1 MVNPLEQGKCIRFE
15 KIRVVIG
22 DNVSVKNVDFY
33 KTEHDFINDDPFNM
47 PLSQEEKTYPIMTN
61 GNRRTFFQPEPRCP
75 APQRDPCCE
84 DTQQPNDSAGAVKKH
99 MMSEQ
104 RVQVTHDTV

>member
-15 KIRVVIG
+15 IIRVVIG

-47 PLSQEEKTYPIMTN
+47 PLSQEEKTYPNMTN
-61 GNRRTFFQPEPRCP
+61 GNRRTFFQPEPAALP
-75 APQRDPCCE
+75 H
-84 DTQQPNDSAGAVKKH
+84 SGIHAVKIPNCRTIPQAQ
-99 MMSEQ
+99 S
-104 RVQVTHDTV
+104 RNT

>member
-1 MVNPLEQGKCIRFE
+1 M
-15 KIRVVIG
+15 
-22 DNVSVKNVDFY
+22 SVKNVDFY

-75 APQRDPCCE
+75 AHSNGYDRCG
-84 DTQQPNDSAGAVKKH
+84 AGGGFGDEKDRCVIAAVLVII
-99 MMSEQ
+99 S
-104 RVQVTHDTV
+104 

>member
-47 PLSQEEKTYPIMTN
+47 PLSQEEKTYPNMTN
-61 GNRRTFFQPEPRCP
+61 GNRRTFFQPEPRCGE
-75 APQRDPCCE
+75 A
-84 DTQQPNDSAGAVKKH
+84 AVSETKKTAAVAAVLVII
-99 MMSEQ
+99 S
-104 RVQVTHDTV
+104 

>member
-1 MVNPLEQGKCIRFE
+1 MDTFRVVNPLEQGKCIRFE
-15 KIRVVIG
+15 IIRVVIG

-61 GNRRTFFQPEPRCP
+61 GNRRTFFQPEPRCG
-75 APQRDPCCE
+75 
-84 DTQQPNDSAGAVKKH
+84 AGGGLRQENRLPH
-99 MMSEQ
+99 LRQSLF
-104 RVQVTHDTV
+104 